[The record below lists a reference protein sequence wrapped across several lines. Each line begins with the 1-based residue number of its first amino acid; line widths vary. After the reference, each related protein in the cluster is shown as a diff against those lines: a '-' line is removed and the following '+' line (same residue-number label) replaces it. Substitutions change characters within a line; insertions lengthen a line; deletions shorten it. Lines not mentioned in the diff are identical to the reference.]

1 MMESGKLFA
10 ILGGLLTLLGTYV
23 FAIKGIVGSVSSGI
37 GFLFKIG
44 PLFENAATE
53 SSSLGIEIILFYILI
68 AVFIIYLASGLLQ
81 ILASNSRFISLI
93 FSLFPLG
100 VGLMFIFLEYTTI
113 LGDKSLIISSFFEG
127 VQYGNIFPFLI
138 NLGSLSIGAY
148 FVLAGGAL
156 GFLSVFLPR
165 ED

>member
-1 MMESGKLFA
+1 LESGKLFA

-23 FAIKGIVGSVSSGI
+23 FAIRGIVGTVGSGI
-37 GFLFKIG
+37 GFIFNLG
-44 PLFENAATE
+44 PLIENAELYSGAL
-53 SSSLGIEIILFYILI
+53 SIDIILYYILI
-68 AVFIIYLASGLLQ
+68 AVFIIYLVSGLLQ
-81 ILASNSRFISLI
+81 ILASSSRFVSLI

-100 VGLMFIFLEYTTI
+100 VGLMFIFLEYTDI
-113 LGDKSLIISSFFEG
+113 LGIKSLFFAYYFYG

-138 NLGSLSIGAY
+138 NLGDLALGAY
-148 FVLAGGAL
+148 IVLAGGVL

>member
-1 MMESGKLFA
+1 MESGKLFA

-23 FAIKGIVGSVSSGI
+23 FAIRGIVGTVGSGI
-37 GFLFKIG
+37 GFIFNIG
-44 PLFENAATE
+44 PLFENAAIN
-53 SSSLGIEIILFYILI
+53 SSSLGIDIIFYYILMVI
-68 AVFIIYLASGLLQ
+68 FIIYLASGLLQ
-81 ILASNSRFISLI
+81 ILASNSRFVSLI

-100 VGLMFIFLEYTTI
+100 VGLMFILLEYTTI
-113 LGDKSLIISSFFEG
+113 LGDKSLFFSNFFYD

-138 NLGSLSIGAY
+138 NLGGLALGAY
-148 FVLAGGAL
+148 LVLAGGAL

>member
-1 MMESGKLFA
+1 MESGKLFA

-23 FAIKGIVGSVSSGI
+23 FAIRGYVGNVGSGI
-37 GFLFKIG
+37 GFIFNIG
-44 PLFENAATE
+44 PLIEDATLN
-53 SSSLGIEIILFYILI
+53 SSYLGIDIILYYILVV
-68 AVFIIYLASGLLQ
+68 VFIIYLAAGLLQ

-100 VGLMFIFLEYTTI
+100 VGLMFIFLEYTDI
-113 LGDKSLIISSFFEG
+113 LGIKSFFFASFFYG

-138 NLGSLSIGAY
+138 NLGDLALGAY
-148 FVLAGGAL
+148 LVLAGGVL